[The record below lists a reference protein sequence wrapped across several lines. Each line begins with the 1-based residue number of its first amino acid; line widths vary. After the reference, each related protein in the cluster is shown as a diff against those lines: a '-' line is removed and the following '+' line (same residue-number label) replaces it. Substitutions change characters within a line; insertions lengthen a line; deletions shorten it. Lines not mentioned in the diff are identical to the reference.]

1 MKKIRFVFLLCSA
14 YFINGCATVN
24 VPIDSTQLSTN
35 KSTLIIYSYRKE
47 GRCGSN
53 CVNAPLSGNVLVDG
67 NLVGQVNPKQPLKTA
82 VSPGKHDIYIETT
95 EDKINGVSTLEF
107 HAGEVYFLRTWVE
120 IVIGSMFN
128 NFFTLKTEIIEKI
141 NGYEF

>member
-1 MKKIRFVFLLCSA
+1 MNKFTFVFLLCGA
-14 YFINGCATVN
+14 YFISGCTTVN
-24 VPIDSTQLSTN
+24 VPIDSTPLSTD

-53 CVNAPLSGNVLVDG
+53 CVNSPLSGNILIDG
-67 NLVGQVNPKQPLKTA
+67 SLVGQVNPKQPLKTA
-82 VSPGKHDIYIETT
+82 VSPGKHDIYIET

-107 HAGEVYFLRTWVE
+107 HAGKVYFLRTWVE

-128 NFFTLKTEIIEKI
+128 NFFNLKIEKTEKI
-141 NGYEF
+141 SSYEF